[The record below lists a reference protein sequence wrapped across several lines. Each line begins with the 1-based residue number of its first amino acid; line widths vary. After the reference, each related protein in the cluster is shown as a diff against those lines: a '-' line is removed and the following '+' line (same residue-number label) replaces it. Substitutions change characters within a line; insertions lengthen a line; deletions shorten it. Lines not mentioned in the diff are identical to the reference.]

1 MSFVLIKTN
10 LLVPYCSCQLYT
22 AAPISPANKG
32 AYGMYSY
39 LKSLL
44 LYILLIL
51 FSCMCMLFLFIVI
64 YSLLHH
70 LHLIYLQ
77 GCRHRPPRVLL
88 MSQHMTPLQRRPSAQ
103 VVYQQNSRLQHQQNT
118 QVVYRQINRLGA
130 QVVCQQI
137 SRPLGQQASHG
148 NGVSFAVFVTCCC
161 FDLSTNISTS
171 SLCLAIMNNSH
182 QSTYYQAI

>member
-1 MSFVLIKTN
+1 MSFLLIKIN
-10 LLVPYCSCQLYT
+10 LSVPYCSCQLYT

-44 LYILLIL
+44 SYILLIL

-64 YSLLHH
+64 YSLLQH

-77 GCRHRPPRVLL
+77 GCLHRPPRVLL
-88 MSQHMTPLQRRPSAQ
+88 MTQHMTPLQRRPSAQ
-103 VVYQQNSRLQHQQNT
+103 VVYQR
-118 QVVYRQINRLGA
+118 INRRGA
-130 QVVCQQI
+130 QAVCQQI
-137 SRPLGQQASHG
+137 SHPLGQQASHG

-171 SLCLAIMNNSH
+171 SLCHNE
-182 QSTYYQAI
+182 Q